1 MSGWNVGLGAAA
13 RKGCEEKQQKKKKK
27 KEEGAPISHLKKQ
40 HDYLKLRLYFIEYL
54 HTLHYV
60 ISKPAMQ
67 TCVKLARMC
76 TYGLQWFFEDRSSKS
91 GGLNIYYTFYFTTSH
106 SWTQT
111 IATSSRRQGWLH
123 MSGCLHRHASL
134 LKSGLKQIKRMAKVT
149 GQMRELSF
157 RVPIRIEME
166 AVVRWWVKGA
176 ERDKKKLSHCEDQH
190 VVVRVLEQMQRW
202 VWTWCEGH
210 IVIKDRVVW
219 FEIFMKFNTF

>member
-27 KEEGAPISHLKKQ
+27 EGAPISHLKKQ

-76 TYGLQWFFEDRSSKS
+76 TYGLQWFFEDRSSKA

-123 MSGCLHRHASL
+123 MSGCHHRHASL

-176 ERDKKKLSHCEDQH
+176 ERDKKKPQSLWGSACGSACVGANAALGLNMMWRAHCY
-190 VVVRVLEQMQRW
+190 
-202 VWTWCEGH
+202 
-210 IVIKDRVVW
+210 
-219 FEIFMKFNTF
+219 

>member
-13 RKGCEEKQQKKKKK
+13 RKGCEEKQQKKKKRK
-27 KEEGAPISHLKKQ
+27 GHRFLIWKSSMITWNSDCISLNIYTRCIMLSPSQQCRHVWNLQ
-40 HDYLKLRLYFIEYL
+40 E
-54 HTLHYV
+54 
-60 ISKPAMQ
+60 
-67 TCVKLARMC
+67 CVHMV
-76 TYGLQWFFEDRSSKS
+76 FEDRSSKA

-123 MSGCLHRHASL
+123 MSGCHHRHASL

-176 ERDKKKLSHCEDQH
+176 ERDKKKNS
-190 VVVRVLEQMQRW
+190 VTVRISMW
-202 VWTWCEGH
+202 
-210 IVIKDRVVW
+210 
-219 FEIFMKFNTF
+219 

>member
-27 KEEGAPISHLKKQ
+27 KGRGTDFSFEKAAWLLETQIVFHWIFTQL
-40 HDYLKLRLYFIEYL
+40 
-54 HTLHYV
+54 YV
-60 ISKPAMQ
+60 IFKPAMQ
-67 TCVKLARMC
+67 TRVKLARMC

-91 GGLNIYYTFYFTTSH
+91 GGSNIYYTFYFTTSH

-111 IATSSRRQGWLH
+111 ITTSSRRQRWLH
-123 MSGCLHRHASL
+123 MSGCHHRHASL

-157 RVPIRIEME
+157 RVPIRLEME

-176 ERDKKKLSHCEDQH
+176 ERDKKKNS
-190 VVVRVLEQMQRW
+190 VTVRISMW
-202 VWTWCEGH
+202 
-210 IVIKDRVVW
+210 
-219 FEIFMKFNTF
+219 